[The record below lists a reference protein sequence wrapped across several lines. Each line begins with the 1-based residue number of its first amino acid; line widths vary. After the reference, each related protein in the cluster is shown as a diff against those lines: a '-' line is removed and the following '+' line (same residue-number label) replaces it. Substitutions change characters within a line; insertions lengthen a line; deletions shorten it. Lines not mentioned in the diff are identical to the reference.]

1 MNAFSRRLGKKQGS
15 LFLSLLHN
23 IILEFL
29 ANTISQ
35 DKGIKGTQFRKE
47 EIKLALFVP
56 DMVVLVENPKKSKK

>member
-1 MNAFSRRLGKKQGS
+1 MNAFSRRLGKKQGN

-23 IILEFL
+23 IVLEFL

-35 DKGIKGTQFRKE
+35 EKGIKGTQFRMG
-47 EIKLALFVP
+47 EIKLALFEP